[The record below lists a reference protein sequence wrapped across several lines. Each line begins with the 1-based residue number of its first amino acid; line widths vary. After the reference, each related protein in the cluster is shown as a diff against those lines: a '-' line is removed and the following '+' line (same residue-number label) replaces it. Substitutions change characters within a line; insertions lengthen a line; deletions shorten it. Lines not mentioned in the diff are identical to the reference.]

1 LETFRS
7 SSLAFFNVYHCID
20 FFAFRRAQIWR
31 CNLRLW
37 ELLGTSFLSK
47 NIGMMAVG
55 NPPVNA
61 LNGLSLKSLMSVAEP
76 VRTMGTPC
84 AGGAAPFF

>member
-1 LETFRS
+1 MAVESPFVGT
-7 SSLAFFNVYHCID
+7 
-20 FFAFRRAQIWR
+20 
-31 CNLRLW
+31 
-37 ELLGTSFLSK
+37 LGYQYFLSK
-47 NIGMMAVG
+47 NLGMMAVG